1 MDADLAR
8 DRATH
13 VDRRLQIAV
22 LKLQEDDVLD
32 SQDLGGFALLR
43 RADIAETFAG
53 HIRVLGPRRAVR
65 DHAIRELDAGLRP
78 LGDGPGHPELG
89 VVRVRVNRH
98 RPLNVKRLVEPH
110 PLSVHA
116 QRRGGSCPK
125 GQGPLTA

>member
-1 MDADLAR
+1 MAGPVPGSG
-8 DRATH
+8 RALT
-13 VDRRLQIAV
+13 AP
-22 LKLQEDDVLD
+22 
-32 SQDLGGFALLR
+32 SPPSASFALLSR
-43 RADIAETFAG
+43 PDVAQALACHLRILRSG
-53 HIRVLGPRRAVR
+53 RAVR
-65 DHAIRELDAGLRP
+65 DHAVRELDAGLRP